1 MKNKILIT
9 SMVALS
15 IILSSCN
22 KEEYTNPS
30 QASDTSVITDA
41 NGIIALCNG
50 LQYRYSVG
58 RQSPIYTTITA
69 NGLTTGELIVLNA
82 GNTDELY
89 LQSGGATLLGN
100 NAVMSNLWEQS
111 NIIKSN
117 ANLVLNNVGVISDPN
132 TKNVA
137 LSFAKLYRGLALL
150 QLGTYWEKAP
160 ISVEKNAPFLS
171 RSAVLLEA
179 VKSFEEGT
187 AVAASITTIP
197 SGFVQGVDFK
207 NTFAA
212 LTARTYLMIGDY
224 TKALAAANLVD
235 LTKKSEW
242 LYDEVSKNPI
252 FFVSYSNVNVCEP
265 KDLNLGLS
273 GTLTP
278 AITDGR
284 LSFYVKTT
292 HNYGKGFF
300 SANSAKI
307 PMYIPGEV
315 ILIKAE
321 CYARQST
328 PDLTNAQAQLD
339 LVLTKNTDIYG
350 VNAALPAYSGV
361 SSQTDILNEI
371 YKNRC
376 IELYNS
382 GLKLEDSRRFG
393 RPAPGTTGSER
404 NRNFYPYPNSERDNN
419 TNCPVDPSI

>member
-1 MKNKILIT
+1 MKNKILIA
-9 SMVALS
+9 SIVVLS
-15 IILSSCN
+15 VLLSSCN

-69 NGLTTGELIVLNA
+69 NGLTTNELIVLNA

-111 NIIKSN
+111 NIIKAN
-117 ANLVLNNVGVISDPN
+117 ANFVLNNVGVISDPN

-137 LSFAKLYRGLALL
+137 ISFAKLYRGLALL

-160 ISVEKNAPFLS
+160 ITVEKNAPFS
-171 RSAVLLEA
+171 TRNEVLLEA
-179 VKSFEEGT
+179 AKSFEEGT
-187 AVAASITTIP
+187 TASATLTSIP
-197 SGFVQGVDFK
+197 SGFVQGIDFK

-212 LTARTYLMIGDY
+212 LTARTYLMIGDL
-224 TKALAAANLVD
+224 TKAMAAANLVD

-242 LYDEVSKNPI
+242 RYDEVSKNPI

-273 GTLTP
+273 GFLTP
-278 AITDGR
+278 ASSDGR
-284 LSFYVKTT
+284 LLFYVKNT

-300 SANSAKI
+300 ASNSAKI
-307 PMYIPGEV
+307 PIYIPGEV
-315 ILIKAE
+315 MLIKAE

-328 PDLTNAQAQLD
+328 PDLTNAIAQLD
-339 LVLTKNTDIYG
+339 LVLTKNADIYG
-350 VNAALPAYSGV
+350 VNANLPPYSGA
-361 SSQTDILNEI
+361 STQTDVLNEI

-382 GLKLEDSRRFG
+382 GLKLEDSRRFV
-393 RPAPGTTGSER
+393 RPAPGTTGAER
-404 NRNFYPYPNSERDNN
+404 SRNFYPYPNSERDNN
-419 TNCPVDPSI
+419 TNCPANPSI